1 MRIPGFRGVSVRT
14 VASETAREFM
24 ADDML
29 TYAAA
34 LAYQVFFSL
43 FPFIIFLIALLSFLH
58 IPGFFDWLLM
68 QAATVLP
75 QPVMEQVE
83 QVITEVQDA
92 REGGLLSL
100 GILLA
105 IWAASAGIRSTMN
118 ALNVAY
124 DVEEG
129 RPTWKRYLLSIL
141 YTMALAVIVIA
152 ATAMLMIGPKVMLW
166 LAGHVGLGRVAVTLW
181 AWLRI
186 PTAIL
191 LLMLGVAVVYY
202 AAPNVKQEFRYITPG
217 SVLAVMLWVVASFG
231 FSFYVSNIG
240 NYAAMY
246 GSIGTVIVFLLYIF
260 LSALA
265 LLVGGEL
272 NAVIEHH
279 APATA
284 RPREKVPPAPDHA
297 G

>member
-1 MRIPGFRGVSVRT
+1 MRIPGLRGVPVRT
-14 VASETAREFM
+14 VARETVREFM

-43 FPFIIFLIALLSFLH
+43 FPFVIFLISLLSFLR
-58 IPGFFDWLLM
+58 IPGFFDWLLT
-68 QAATVLP
+68 QARTVLP
-75 QPVMEQVE
+75 GLAMEQVE
-83 QVITEVQDA
+83 QVITEVRDA

-105 IWAASAGIRSTMN
+105 IWVASAGIRSTMN

-141 YTMALAVIVIA
+141 YTFALAVIVIA
-152 ATAMLMIGPKVMLW
+152 ATAMMMIGPRVMMW
-166 LAGHVGLGRVAVTLW
+166 VAGQVGLDRAAVTLW

-186 PTAIL
+186 PAAVL
-191 LLMLGVAVVYY
+191 LLMLGVAIVYY
-202 AAPNVKQEFRYITPG
+202 AGPNVKQKFRYITPG
-217 SVLAVMLWVVASFG
+217 SVLAVMLWAVASAG
-231 FSFYVSNIG
+231 FSFYVSNFG

-246 GSIGTVIVFLLYIF
+246 GSIGAVIVVLLYIF

-265 LLVGGEL
+265 LLIGGEL
-272 NAVIEHH
+272 NAVIERH
-279 APATA
+279 APQA
-284 RPREKVPPAPDHA
+284 DHA
-297 G
+297 S